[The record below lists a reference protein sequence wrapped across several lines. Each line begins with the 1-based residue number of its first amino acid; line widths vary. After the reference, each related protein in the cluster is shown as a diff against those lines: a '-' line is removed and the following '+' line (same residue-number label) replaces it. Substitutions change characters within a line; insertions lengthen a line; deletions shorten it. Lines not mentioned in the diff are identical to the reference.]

1 MGQRLAMN
9 ISTPGFSS
17 EPTPPA
23 FSAPALPL
31 RYVEVQ
37 AALAA
42 VTRESQQRRHLSAEE
57 LEMINIRMAWLTQAL
72 ADETVY

>member
-1 MGQRLAMN
+1 MN
-9 ISTPGFSS
+9 SSTPGFSS

-42 VTRESQQRRHLSAEE
+42 VTRESQQRCHLSAEE
-57 LEMINIRMAWLTQAL
+57 REMFNIRMEWLTQAL
-72 ADETVY
+72 TDEAAHR